1 MPLARPKKAKQRR
14 ESEPESAAQ
23 TLNEIESTADRLGEW
38 IAENPRLILGVALGI
53 ILVAGAYALVTSS
66 QETALEEASAAL
78 GRVQS
83 DYRKAMGAAPDDL
96 VVTAPAN
103 PETARRVR
111 TEYVERFAEVVAA
124 HPGTAGAALA
134 GLEIGILDHD
144 LGRPDEA
151 LAMWLETAQQVGSD
165 SRIGALIE
173 LRIAAAYE
181 AEGRWLEAG
190 EAFERAA
197 NVDSFPMRHTARA
210 EAARCYAEAGDVE
223 RALSTFERL
232 QANDPDAFLPEHLNA
247 RLRELQAAQRLQ

>member
-1 MPLARPKKAKQRR
+1 
-14 ESEPESAAQ
+14 
-23 TLNEIESTADRLGEW
+23 
-38 IAENPRLILGVALGI
+38 
-53 ILVAGAYALVTSS
+53 
-66 QETALEEASAAL
+66 
-78 GRVQS
+78 
-83 DYRKAMGAAPDDL
+83 MGAAPDDL

-173 LRIAAAYE
+173 LRIGAAYAAA
-181 AEGRWLEAG
+181 GRWYDALETLSDAVDASP
-190 EAFERAA
+190 EADEPRAA
-197 NVDSFPMRHTARA
+197 RTRSENTPR
-210 EAARCYAEAGDVE
+210 
-223 RALSTFERL
+223 
-232 QANDPDAFLPEHLNA
+232 
-247 RLRELQAAQRLQ
+247 

>member
-181 AEGRWLEAG
+181 AEERWLEAG

-197 NVDSFPMRHTARA
+197 NVESFPMRHTARA